1 MEDYK
6 VEDFVELSE
15 TGFESREP
23 VAPEDEF
30 FHSVYIAGQTRKN
43 HMGIEEIAD
52 QLQIRGFQYNLKEI
66 NIVIINVK
74 EILARIST
82 KNNRESIDCF
92 SYKEGP
98 PPWKGTSGR
107 TCGNTSAER
116 ASNDYCNLCRS
127 QIIVAGIYCDKNG
140 KPILN
145 EENKPV
151 FVFLRGKGMKY
162 NNISNYLGDVFKME
176 LDPIFKPVTEDSKRF
191 EKKVVNNKR
200 FVTNVTISEAP
211 SNYGPKKVF
220 NLEIGIQLPVS
231 TTMDILKI
239 SKKVI
244 GKFND
249 KFDWSKRAP
258 SSSGYGQTPEGVLP
272 IDEPGEPIAEYE
284 EHMKQS
290 EGQQEPFSFEDI
302 EF

>member
-1 MEDYK
+1 MEDYN

-30 FHSVYIAGQTRKN
+30 FHSIYIAGQNRKN
-43 HMGIEEIAD
+43 YIGIEEIAGK
-52 QLQIRGFQYNLKEI
+52 LQIRGFQYNLEEI
-66 NIVIINVK
+66 NIVITNVK

-82 KNNRESIDCF
+82 ANNRENIDCF
-92 SYKEGP
+92 SYKEGA

-127 QIIVAGIYCDKNG
+127 QIIVSGIYCDKNG
-140 KPILN
+140 KPVLN

-151 FVFLRGKGMKY
+151 FIFLRGKGMKY
-162 NNISNYLGDVFKME
+162 SNISNYLGDVFKME
-176 LDPIFKPVTEDSKRF
+176 LEPIFKPVTEDSKRF

-200 FVTNVTISEAP
+200 FVTNLTVTEAP

-220 NLEIGIQLPVS
+220 NLEIGIQLPVN
-231 TTMDILKI
+231 TTMDILKV
-239 SKKVI
+239 SKKVV

-258 SSSGYGQTPEGVLP
+258 STSGYGQTPEGVLP
-272 IDEPGEPIAEYE
+272 VDEPGEPIDQV
-284 EHMKQS
+284 QS
-290 EGQQEPFSFEDI
+290 ENVGDEKEQLPFSFEDI
-302 EF
+302 DF